1 MSELKNYIELSFSNP
16 IFIDILERHISNSVL
31 AEIIDTQ
38 GKINLKLPI
47 VDKPEPPKTCED
59 IIGLIYKLF
68 ENNTDT
74 AIGAAYAEKKC
85 EILSDTIFELSKLID
100 GFNAVSVIIDFT
112 VQSEDH
118 PEESVNTH
126 TEFTLNKTKISK

>member
-1 MSELKNYIELSFSNP
+1 MSELKNYAEISFSNP

-47 VDKPEPPKTCED
+47 IEKPLPPKTCED

-68 ENNTDT
+68 ETNTDT
-74 AIGAAYAEKKC
+74 DIGAAYAEKKC

-100 GFNAVSVIIDFT
+100 GFTTVSVTLDVT
-112 VQSEDH
+112 VKSEDN
-118 PEESVNTH
+118 PDETINTH
-126 TEFTLNKTKISK
+126 TEFTLNKTIKSN